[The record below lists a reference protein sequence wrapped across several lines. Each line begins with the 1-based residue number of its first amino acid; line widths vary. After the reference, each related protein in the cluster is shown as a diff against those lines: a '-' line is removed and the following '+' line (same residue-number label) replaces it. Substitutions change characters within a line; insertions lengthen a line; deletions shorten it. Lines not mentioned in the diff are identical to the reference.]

1 MQDGASTP
9 GLGTPRSSAA
19 EGMPGEGRS
28 SGCSPVWLQARLP
41 PLYPKESA
49 ALQLLA
55 ASGDSLFA
63 GADFIREGMLRH
75 ELYGTA

>member
-1 MQDGASTP
+1 
-9 GLGTPRSSAA
+9 
-19 EGMPGEGRS
+19 MPGEGRS

-63 GADFIREGMLRH
+63 GAAVSLQGSLCCVGVSGVHEHEQSMLRH
-75 ELYGTA
+75 VTGQAVTPQ